1 MGDPNSRKKQALNR
15 LRAQLRKKKESLAD
29 QFDFKMYIAF
39 VFKDKKKKSALF
51 EVSEVIPVMTNNY
64 EENILRGVRDSSYS
78 LESSLELLQKDV
90 VQLHAPR
97 YQSMRRDVIGCTQEM
112 DFILWPRNDIEKIV
126 CLLFSRW
133 KGSDEAFRP
142 VQAKFEFHHGDYEK
156 QFLHVLSRKDK
167 TGIVV
172 NNPNQSVFLFIDRQ
186 HLQTPKNKA
195 TIFKLCSICLYLPQE
210 QQILQTRT
218 KLLFLLGFHSYYPIS
233 RRGLQKKSKCIP
245 KQGKQPAS
253 QGSLPSKS
261 DLFDP
266 NYCIR
271 SPHSEILR

>member
-39 VFKDKKKKSALF
+39 VFKEK
-51 EVSEVIPVMTNNY
+51 
-64 EENILRGVRDSSYS
+64 
-78 LESSLELLQKDV
+78 
-90 VQLHAPR
+90 
-97 YQSMRRDVIGCTQEM
+97 
-112 DFILWPRNDIEKIV
+112 KIV

-133 KGSDEAFRP
+133 KESDEPFRP
-142 VQAKFEFHHGDYEK
+142 VQAKFEFHHSDYEK

-172 NNPNQSVFLFIDRQ
+172 NNPTQSVFLFIDRQ

-210 QQILQTRT
+210 QLTHWAVGTIEDHL
-218 KLLFLLGFHSYYPIS
+218 HPY
-233 RRGLQKKSKCIP
+233 
-245 KQGKQPAS
+245 
-253 QGSLPSKS
+253 LP
-261 DLFDP
+261 
-266 NYCIR
+266 
-271 SPHSEILR
+271 E